1 MRAGKLDKT
10 ICIERAGTVVDDFG
24 TPSQGWEEIAT
35 TKAQIIQSSTEEFMK
50 SYGSD
55 ATQAVVFRIRWRNDV
70 RVTDRISLRE
80 MKEPAWN
87 IWEARKLEI
96 VEIKELGRRDGL
108 ELRCTAGD

>member
-10 ICIERAGTVVDDFG
+10 ICIERAGTVVDDYG

-55 ATQAVVFRIRWRNDV
+55 ATRAVVFRIRWRADLI
-70 RVTDRISLRE
+70 VTDRVT
-80 MKEPAWN
+80 MQGQQFDV
-87 IWEARKLEI
+87 

-108 ELRCTAGD
+108 ELRTLATA